1 MIGAMRYEQELA
13 QDAVEEGCLATVV
26 IGLIALLASLA
37 SGRRR
42 RTRISAGADGSPNAD

>member
-1 MIGAMRYEQELA
+1 MIGAMRDEQELA

-26 IGLIALLASLA
+26 VGLIALLASLV

-42 RTRISAGADGSPNAD
+42 RARGAPGADGSSNAT

>member
-1 MIGAMRYEQELA
+1 MIGTMRDEQELA

-26 IGLIALLASLA
+26 VGLIALLVSLA

-42 RTRISAGADGSPNAD
+42 RTRTTAGADGSPNAA